1 MTKQEFA
8 QNIKAK
14 YPQYN
19 DMDDEELTTLILNK
33 YPVYRSQITED
44 KSLLSKIGGIG
55 ADIIRGIAKP
65 VAKSFLA
72 PGQAIVSAATGKTP
86 TDLKVPF
93 LGDVTP
99 PQTVR
104 EGVGTALQTGLLGVG
119 SGALKGAKLGAT
131 VAKESAIGAGFGLG
145 IGLEE
150 GKKGRDLVTPTL
162 AGAALGAVAPV
173 AVKGLSKGISKVGE
187 SLSSVVSK
195 TNKLKPIIREKI
207 GEAASKKLDQVSR
220 DILKMSPTASK
231 NEARWNKNT
240 PKFLVDEGIITLI
253 ESDGKKLSTGEAISA
268 IKNKFSAESNA
279 FKSVLKDSG
288 EYISLNKLKTNALKG
303 TSNLKSR
310 GTDLAKAK
318 KQIIEEIAS
327 LKENYADVGLVQGD
341 DILINVSDFN
351 DIKSGFW
358 KKTSSFSATQADK
371 LSSDLNYQMGQIA
384 KDMIEK
390 SVDDTGIKAMN
401 SRMGDFMSAIKVL
414 ENAEGKAVPGG
425 FFGKQFTKLAGTVVG
440 APAGTIG
447 AIIGNLTGGKLAD
460 LMINPQIKTV
470 LLTKIVSK
478 LNKTPKGRTI
488 IEEAAEVLTKR
499 GEARASRKLLE
510 AATDIPLGAKAD
522 TSKILSQEEADIL
535 LKELGTVPNVKGVTP
550 PTITDDIAKA
560 KAEGKSFESVKAIM
574 KKFEDSDVDS
584 FIYESGDDIT
594 LSKVIVP
601 KKDRGSGVG
610 TEFMDDLI
618 KYADENGKRIL
629 LTPTKDFGGSIA
641 RLKEF
646 YKRFGFIENK
656 GRTRDF
662 STRESMIRPS
672 K

>member
-488 IEEAAEVLTKR
+488 VEEAAEVLTKR

-535 LKELGTVPNVKGVTP
+535 LKELGA
-550 PTITDDIAKA
+550 IT
-560 KAEGKSFESVKAIM
+560 E
-574 KKFEDSDVDS
+574 
-584 FIYESGDDIT
+584 
-594 LSKVIVP
+594 
-601 KKDRGSGVG
+601 
-610 TEFMDDLI
+610 
-618 KYADENGKRIL
+618 
-629 LTPTKDFGGSIA
+629 
-641 RLKEF
+641 
-646 YKRFGFIENK
+646 
-656 GRTRDF
+656 
-662 STRESMIRPS
+662 
-672 K
+672 

>member
-488 IEEAAEVLTKR
+488 VEEAAEVLTKR

-560 KAEGKSFESVKAIM
+560 
-574 KKFEDSDVDS
+574 
-584 FIYESGDDIT
+584 
-594 LSKVIVP
+594 
-601 KKDRGSGVG
+601 
-610 TEFMDDLI
+610 
-618 KYADENGKRIL
+618 N
-629 LTPTKDFGGSIA
+629 
-641 RLKEF
+641 
-646 YKRFGFIENK
+646 
-656 GRTRDF
+656 
-662 STRESMIRPS
+662 
-672 K
+672 

>member
-535 LKELGTVPNVKGVTP
+535 LKELGA
-550 PTITDDIAKA
+550 IT
-560 KAEGKSFESVKAIM
+560 E
-574 KKFEDSDVDS
+574 
-584 FIYESGDDIT
+584 
-594 LSKVIVP
+594 
-601 KKDRGSGVG
+601 
-610 TEFMDDLI
+610 
-618 KYADENGKRIL
+618 
-629 LTPTKDFGGSIA
+629 
-641 RLKEF
+641 
-646 YKRFGFIENK
+646 
-656 GRTRDF
+656 
-662 STRESMIRPS
+662 
-672 K
+672 